1 MCHLLPLS
9 RKSQQRKVFIVISY
23 SAVDIYVNVNRAVS
37 QDSDDDDDAPEV
49 MHAQNLE
56 VMMLKQ
62 QHEDEDAIKPKSA
75 KKRRKAKKQEDED
88 EDDTATKEPG
98 DNDMGEMLDDSV
110 FDAVMQ
116 YQEAM
121 TDEEDGGKAVNKKSG
136 MGKITIRKENSRKM

>member
-1 MCHLLPLS
+1 
-9 RKSQQRKVFIVISY
+9 
-23 SAVDIYVNVNRAVS
+23 
-37 QDSDDDDDAPEV
+37 

-62 QHEDEDAIKPKSA
+62 QHEDEDTTKPKSA

-88 EDDTATKEPG
+88 EDDTVIKEPG
-98 DNDMGEMLDDSV
+98 DNDMGDMLDDSV

-121 TDEEDGGKAVNKKSG
+121 TDDEDGGKAVKKKSG